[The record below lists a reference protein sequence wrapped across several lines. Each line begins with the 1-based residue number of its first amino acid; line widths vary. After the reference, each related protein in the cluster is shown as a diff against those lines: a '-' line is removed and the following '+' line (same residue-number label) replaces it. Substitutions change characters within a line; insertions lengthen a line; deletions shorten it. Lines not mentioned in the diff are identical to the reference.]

1 MMRRADCSAFFLERM
16 NGMPTILV
24 VEDDAKIAR
33 LLELELM
40 HAGYQVEVA
49 HDGRAGLDRALAGG
63 IDLML
68 LDVMLPQ
75 MSGLEVVRRVKEE
88 QPLLPVLMVTARGDR
103 YDKVSGLDLGADDY
117 ITKPF
122 EMEELLARIRAFLR
136 MRQHVQ
142 VDTSERVLSY
152 EGLTVDVNR
161 HEVVCE
167 GQKVDLTRREFDLLV
182 YLLEHPERVL
192 TRDQLVEHVWG
203 FDYYGDTNVVDVYV
217 RYVRKKLGGSWIQ
230 TVRGVGYMLKRG
242 E

>member
-1 MMRRADCSAFFLERM
+1 
-16 NGMPTILV
+16 MPTILV

-49 HDGRAGLDRALAGG
+49 HDGRAGLDRALTGG

-161 HEVVCE
+161 HEVICE

-182 YLLEHPERVL
+182 YLLEHSERVL

-203 FDYYGDTNVVDVYV
+203 FDYYGDTNIVDVYV

>member
-1 MMRRADCSAFFLERM
+1 M
-16 NGMPTILV
+16 NAMPTILV

-49 HDGRAGLDRALAGG
+49 HDGRAGLDLALAGG

-161 HEVVCE
+161 HEVICE

>member
-1 MMRRADCSAFFLERM
+1 M
-16 NGMPTILV
+16 NAMPTILV

-49 HDGRAGLDRALAGG
+49 HDGRAGLDLALAGG

-136 MRQHVQ
+136 MRQHVH

-161 HEVVCE
+161 HEVMCE

>member
-1 MMRRADCSAFFLERM
+1 
-16 NGMPTILV
+16 MPTILV

-33 LLELELM
+33 LLQLELM
-40 HAGYQVEVA
+40 HAGYAVEVA
-49 HDGRAGLDRALAGG
+49 HDGRTGLERALGGG

-142 VDTSERVLSY
+142 TDTSERVLSY
-152 EGLTVDVNR
+152 EGLTVDVHR
-161 HEVVCE
+161 HEVTCDGETVE
-167 GQKVDLTRREFDLLV
+167 LTRREFDLLV
-182 YLLEHPERVL
+182 YFLEHPERVL

-217 RYVRKKLGGSWIQ
+217 RYVRKKLGGNWIQ

>member
-1 MMRRADCSAFFLERM
+1 M

-161 HEVVCE
+161 HEVICE

>member
-1 MMRRADCSAFFLERM
+1 
-16 NGMPTILV
+16 MPMILV

-49 HDGRAGLDRALAGG
+49 HDGRAGLDRALTGG

-161 HEVVCE
+161 HEVICE
-167 GQKVDLTRREFDLLV
+167 GKKVDLTRREFDLLV
-182 YLLEHPERVL
+182 YLLEHSERVL

>member
-1 MMRRADCSAFFLERM
+1 
-16 NGMPTILV
+16 MPTILV

-49 HDGRAGLDRALAGG
+49 HDGRAGLDRALTGG

-161 HEVVCE
+161 HEVICE

-182 YLLEHPERVL
+182 YLLEHSERVL

>member
-1 MMRRADCSAFFLERM
+1 MMRRADCSALFLERM
-16 NGMPTILV
+16 NAMPTILV

-40 HAGYQVEVA
+40 HAGYEVEVA
-49 HDGRAGLDRALAGG
+49 HDGRAGLDRALTGR
-63 IDLML
+63 IDLIL

-142 VDTSERVLSY
+142 VDASERVLSY

-161 HEVVCE
+161 HEVICE
-167 GQKVDLTRREFDLLV
+167 GQKIELTRREFDLLV

-217 RYVRKKLGGSWIQ
+217 RYVRKKLDGSWIQ

>member
-1 MMRRADCSAFFLERM
+1 M

-49 HDGRAGLDRALAGG
+49 HDGRAGLDRALTGG

-161 HEVVCE
+161 HEVICE

>member
-1 MMRRADCSAFFLERM
+1 
-16 NGMPTILV
+16 MPTILV

-40 HAGYQVEVA
+40 HAGYEVEVA

-142 VDTSERVLSY
+142 IDTSERVLSY

-161 HEVVCE
+161 HEVICK

>member
-1 MMRRADCSAFFLERM
+1 M
-16 NGMPTILV
+16 NEMPTILV

-49 HDGRAGLDRALAGG
+49 HDGRAGLDRALTGG

-88 QPLLPVLMVTARGDR
+88 HPLLPVLMVTARGDR

-161 HEVVCE
+161 HEVICE

-182 YLLEHPERVL
+182 YLLEHSERVL

>member
-1 MMRRADCSAFFLERM
+1 M
-16 NGMPTILV
+16 NEMPTILV

-49 HDGRAGLDRALAGG
+49 HDGRAGLDRALTGG

-161 HEVVCE
+161 HEVICE

-182 YLLEHPERVL
+182 YLLEHSERVL

>member
-1 MMRRADCSAFFLERM
+1 M

-49 HDGRAGLDRALAGG
+49 HDGRAGLDRALTGG

>member
-1 MMRRADCSAFFLERM
+1 
-16 NGMPTILV
+16 MPTILV

-203 FDYYGDTNVVDVYV
+203 YDYYGDTNVVDVYV

>member
-1 MMRRADCSAFFLERM
+1 M

-49 HDGRAGLDRALAGG
+49 HDGRTGLDRALTGG

-161 HEVVCE
+161 HEVICE

-182 YLLEHPERVL
+182 YLLEHSERVL